1 MHWYTLGTEEQFIL
15 YRHRITTGDEK
26 SAEQSPARIYLQR
39 FLQENATSLQHIL
52 RGYVVKVGLASGEN
66 VDLVATEIFQDAV
79 VETLTHA
86 ERFNPDMQAR
96 PWFLAIAANI
106 LKRYRAAS
114 LKRSRFEIRAESLIH
129 QPEQENE
136 QGVLDSIMT
145 ASVGGASEPEQALL
159 AHEHARELLALVQPE
174 DAQLLYMALVQGW
187 DASALGMFL
196 HVSPGTARVRLH
208 RALSRLR
215 VAWRKAE
222 QREEH
227 GE

>member
-1 MHWYTLGTEEQFIL
+1 M
-15 YRHRITTGDEK
+15 YRQRITTGEGK
-26 SAEQSPARIYLQR
+26 SAEQSPARSYLQH
-39 FLQENATSLQHIL
+39 FLQENATSLQQIL
-52 RGYVVKVGLASGEN
+52 RGYVVKMGLASGEQ
-66 VDLVATEIFQDAV
+66 VELVATEIFHDAV

-106 LKRYRAAS
+106 LKRHRAAS
-114 LKRSRFEIRAESLIH
+114 LKRFRFEVRAESLVR

-136 QGVLDSIMT
+136 QDVLDRIMNT
-145 ASVGGASEPEQALL
+145 SSGVASGPEQALL
-159 AHEHARELLALVQPE
+159 AYEHARELLALVSPE
-174 DAQLLYMALVQGW
+174 DARLLYMALVQGL
-187 DASALGMFL
+187 DASALGMLL
-196 HVSPGTARVRLH
+196 HISPGTARVRLH

-222 QREEH
+222 QRKDN